1 MTCSIFLGSLC
12 VAAWVQPSRRQAQSA
27 PHSQISSHATC
38 FQTTR
43 SIHWRSSTEFAWA
56 VTTGRGR
63 QRCMLSVWTTRGKNI
78 SQLWINTEKLFIWDL
93 FGRVSDSIQTLA
105 CYLKALNQTVHFCN
119 CCCTRGCSRNIQM
132 WVTCINARRRGE
144 TSQKETQC
152 AGLDVLAGRAVRY
165 RALRGWG
172 SVAKRP
178 GRCWLV
184 EGGPA
189 ENMWTW
195 TICTT
200 CTKESNKNRIQQMNS

>member
-1 MTCSIFLGSLC
+1 MNNWLRDGLTLCLGAVTCMQTESGDKTLMSLTERLGVEKTIKRSPIRQIGHTWIFVNICVIFLNNRLIVTPFKTLISTVLALLSYDTKMMTCSIFLGSLC

-93 FGRVSDSIQTLA
+93 FGRVSDSIHTLA
-105 CYLKALNQTVHFCN
+105 CYLKELN
-119 CCCTRGCSRNIQM
+119 
-132 WVTCINARRRGE
+132 
-144 TSQKETQC
+144 
-152 AGLDVLAGRAVRY
+152 
-165 RALRGWG
+165 
-172 SVAKRP
+172 
-178 GRCWLV
+178 
-184 EGGPA
+184 
-189 ENMWTW
+189 
-195 TICTT
+195 
-200 CTKESNKNRIQQMNS
+200 